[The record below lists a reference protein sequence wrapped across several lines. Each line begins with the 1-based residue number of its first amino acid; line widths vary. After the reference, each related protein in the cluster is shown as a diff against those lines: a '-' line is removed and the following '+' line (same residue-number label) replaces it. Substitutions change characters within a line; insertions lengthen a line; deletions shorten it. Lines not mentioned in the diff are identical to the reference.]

1 MPAILGMKAGWTL
14 DDIAWDD
21 LDRDK
26 IDPEIVKLIRAAALV
41 EHNGADYT
49 QYLCNVF
56 TGDTDLQK
64 EIEKW
69 GREEIQHGKA
79 LAKWAHLVDPS
90 FDFDAAFQSF
100 LDGYRL
106 PLDATESVRGS
117 RSGELVARCIVETGT
132 SSFYSAIAE
141 STNEPVLKQIC
152 RAIAAD
158 EFRHYKLFY
167 DGLRRYL
174 DIEGLG
180 KLGRLKI
187 AVGRINET
195 EDDELSYAYFA
206 ANLIGHEEYDRER
219 CHRLYMAPVYKHYRH
234 QHMDK
239 AVAMIA
245 KASGIRLYEPV
256 RKLLARVMLKRIHRQ
271 ADKYD
276 AALNPTP
283 A

>member
-1 MPAILGMKAGWTL
+1 MKAGWTL

-21 LDRDK
+21 LAYDK
-26 IDPEIVKLIRAAALV
+26 VDPEIVKLIKAAALV

-49 QYLCNVF
+49 EYLCNVF
-56 TGDTDLQK
+56 SDDPDFQAAAR
-64 EIEKW
+64 KW
-69 GREEIQHGKA
+69 GREEIQHGQA
-79 LAKWAHLVDPS
+79 LAQWAMKVDPS
-90 FDFDAAFQSF
+90 FDFDDAFQRF
-100 LDGYRL
+100 LDGFR
-106 PLDATESVRGS
+106 PDVGASESIRGS

-141 STNEPVLKQIC
+141 ATDEPVLQQIC

-167 DGLRRYL
+167 DALRRYL

-180 KLGRLKI
+180 RLGRLKVAI
-187 AVGRINET
+187 GRINET
-195 EDDELSYAYFA
+195 EDDELSYAYYA
-206 ANLIGHEEYDRER
+206 ANLHGKEEYDRER
-219 CHRLYMAPVYKHYRH
+219 CHRLYMAPVYKNYRR

-256 RKLLARVMLKRIHRQ
+256 RKTVASVMLNRIHRQ
-271 ADKYD
+271 ADKFEAVREQTQ
-276 AALNPTP
+276 AA
-283 A
+283 